1 MSKIVIFVGYI
12 RQAYLEYFVENDYTI
27 GLFADPDRKHY
38 LEKQD
43 MESESKIDFV
53 LPLNLAS
60 KKTLELSLSGIKFK
74 QDVLLMCLNDRYL
87 LASSYIAQILNLDQK
102 QSLPID
108 LAKNGTDKM
117 YQRKVFKKHFPEIT
131 PPYKT
136 IRTFHGAYLFT
147 RRHGFPVIIKPAN
160 LSQSQLVNVC
170 ENLEDLIV
178 KASYVL
184 DNVAEVYKQNQV
196 HAKPI
201 VGIEKYVEGR
211 QYSVDSYTS
220 LNGEIIHTPVCEQAL
235 AYDQGKDN
243 FETLYSTYTNSLS
256 KKQQDLIFETVSKSI
271 KALDIK
277 GNPTHTE
284 VRLTPDGGCKVIE
297 VNIRTGGY
305 RAEMLKYSYGIN
317 HVENVINTY
326 LNKPVE
332 VSHKLLEHSTCPQF
346 WSPVEGKL
354 KSIKGL
360 EEVEKLESC
369 RHLVTLVHEGD
380 KVGSS
385 DLGYPKCVFAILSNA
400 DKKILEKDLIKAREL
415 ITFEVE
421 ETKPKEVDEDQE

>member
-12 RQAYLEYFVENDYTI
+12 RQAYLEYFVENEYTI

-43 MESESKIDFV
+43 IESESKIDFIF
-53 LPLNLAS
+53 PLNLDS
-60 KKTLELSLSGIKFK
+60 KKNIEDSLAGIKFK
-74 QDVLLMCLNDRYL
+74 EDSLLMCLNDRYL
-87 LASSYIAQILNLDQK
+87 LASAYIAHFLNLNQK
-102 QSLPID
+102 QSLPVD

-117 YQRKVFKKHFPEIT
+117 YQRKVFKKYFPEIS
-131 PPYKT
+131 PAYKE

-147 RRHGFPVIIKPAN
+147 RKHGFPVIIKPAN

-184 DNVAEVYKQNQV
+184 DHVAEVYKQNQV

-220 LNGEIIHTPVCEQAL
+220 LDGEIVHTPVCEQAL

-256 KKQQDLIFETVSKSI
+256 KKQEDLVFETVSKSI
-271 KALDIK
+271 KALNIK

-284 VRLTPDGGCKVIE
+284 VRLTPEGGCKVIE

-317 HVENVINTY
+317 HVENVIKTY
-326 LNKPVE
+326 LNEPIE
-332 VSHKLLEHSTCPQF
+332 VSHELLQHSTCPQF
-346 WSPVEGKL
+346 WSPVEGTL
-354 KSIKGL
+354 KVIKGL

-369 RHLVTLVHEGD
+369 KHLVSLTHEGD
-380 KVGSS
+380 KVGPS
-385 DLGYPKCVFAILSNA
+385 DLGYPKRVFAILA
-400 DKKILEKDLIKAREL
+400 HEDKKILEEDLIKARSL

-421 ETKPKEVDEDQE
+421 EIEPKEIDEDQE